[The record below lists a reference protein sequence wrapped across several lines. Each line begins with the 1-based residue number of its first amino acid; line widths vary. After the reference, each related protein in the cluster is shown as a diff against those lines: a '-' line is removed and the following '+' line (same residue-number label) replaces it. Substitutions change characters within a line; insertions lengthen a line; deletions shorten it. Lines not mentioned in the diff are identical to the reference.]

1 VKIVNYFHPDHAQ
14 LITYPETDHNF
25 AKLGSMQDAW
35 DIFAAHDYQKIFD
48 LYNEEVGKSAVR
60 WSNNV
65 INKN

>member
-1 VKIVNYFHPDHAQ
+1 M
-14 LITYPETDHNF
+14 TYPETDHNST
-25 AKLGSMQDAW
+25 KLGSMQDAW